1 MLSLW
6 NDWNGLRRR
15 EFPSEFSRAL
25 RALDELRSEM
35 DRALGLPGDGSAF
48 RSDFTAGPRFEVR
61 DKGDSLVVRAE
72 LPGLS
77 EKDVDVSVNAHTLT
91 LRGERKI
98 EAPAG
103 YSVHRQERGA
113 FRFERAY
120 ELPDKVD
127 ADKAQ
132 AVMKNGV
139 LTLTLPKVPEAQPK
153 QIAVTAG

>member
-6 NDWNGLRRR
+6 NDWSGLRRR
-15 EFPSEFSRAL
+15 DVPGEFARAL

-35 DRALGLPGDGSAF
+35 DRAFGWAGDGLGT
-48 RSDFTAGPRFEVR
+48 DFARGPRFELF
-61 DKGDSLVVRAE
+61 DEGDALVVRAE
-72 LPGLS
+72 LPGLT

-91 LRGERKI
+91 LRGERKVD
-98 EAPAG
+98 APEG
-103 YSVHRQERGA
+103 YSVHRQERTA

-120 ELPDKVD
+120 ELPAKVD

-153 QIAVTAG
+153 QIAVKGG

>member
-6 NDWNGLRRR
+6 NDWNGARRR
-15 EFPSEFSRAL
+15 DFPSEFTRAL
-25 RALDELRSEM
+25 RALDELRSEV
-35 DRALGLPGDGSAF
+35 DQAFGWPDHGFAF
-48 RSDFTAGPRFEVR
+48 RSGVTGPLFEVL

-98 EAPAG
+98 DAPQG
-103 YSVHRQERGA
+103 YSVHRQERTP

-120 ELPDKVD
+120 ELPDKID

-153 QIAVTAG
+153 QIAVKAG

>member
-1 MLSLW
+1 MTRLQRMFTANPFDDRFFDGAFRQLFDAPSMRAPFPALNVW
-6 NDWNGLRRR
+6 EDGDKLIAEAEVPGLRL
-15 EFPSEFSRAL
+15 EEI
-25 RALDELRSEM
+25 ELL
-35 DRALGLPGDGSAF
+35 ALGTELTIKGRRPD
-48 RSDFTAGPRFEVR
+48 VR
-61 DKGDSLVVRAE
+61 
-72 LPGLS
+72 
-77 EKDVDVSVNAHTLT
+77 
-91 LRGERKI
+91 
-98 EAPAG
+98 EANMAM
-103 YSVHRQERGA
+103 HRQERGA